1 MAWKSHIK
9 TALRL
14 ILGIVFCYGALDKI
28 TSPYAFAAAI
38 DAYRIL
44 PAVVTPISAVWL
56 AWLELFIGI
65 ALMVGYWTRAAAGWA
80 ILLLSIFIFAI
91 TSALLRDLVIPCGC
105 FDVND
110 PDEVISWK
118 KIAEDGVL
126 LMIAVYVFISPYAR
140 WSLSKEE
147 RLSYDGKLS

>member
-1 MAWKSHIK
+1 MAWKSNSTTVI
-9 TALRL
+9 RI
-14 ILGIVFCYGALDKI
+14 ILGIVFCYAASDKI
-28 TSPYAFAAAI
+28 TSPYAFSALI

-44 PAVVTPISAVWL
+44 PVAVTPLSAVWL